1 MASPIK
7 LLSYACCLVIFLNIL
22 NQVLAGRDF
31 YKILGLSRDATDRE
45 IKKAYRKLAMKWH
58 PDKNPDDPSAAE
70 KFQDLGAAYEV
81 LSDPDKRRTYDQHGE
96 EGVKKMGGFE
106 DSGGFDPFS
115 SFFGGFGFSFGSQN
129 EGNRHSET
137 PKGAEVVMDLEV
149 TLEELYT
156 GEFVEVMRA
165 KPVAKTVPGT
175 RKCNCRMEMK
185 TTQLGPGR
193 FQMMQEEVCDDCPQ
207 INFVTEEKL
216 LEVEIEPGMIDG
228 QEYPFLAE
236 GEPHVDG
243 DPGDLKFKISVL
255 KHDRFERRGDD
266 LYTNVTLSLVDALN
280 GFDLDIQH
288 LDGHKVHIH
297 REKITWPGAKIKK
310 ANEGMPNY
318 SDNLQ
323 KGFLYITFDVNFPKG
338 ELTNEEK
345 QGRFS
350 SFFL

>member
-1 MASPIK
+1 
-7 LLSYACCLVIFLNIL
+7 
-22 NQVLAGRDF
+22 
-31 YKILGLSRDATDRE
+31 
-45 IKKAYRKLAMKWH
+45 MKWH

-81 LSDPDKRRTYDQHGE
+81 LSDSDKRRTYDQHGE

-106 DSGGFDPFS
+106 DGGGFDPFS

-129 EGNRHSET
+129 SGNSQNEV

-207 INFVTEEKL
+207 IKYVTEERL
-216 LEVEIEPGMIDG
+216 LEVEIEPGMVDG
-228 QEYPFLAE
+228 QEYPFHAE
-236 GEPHVDG
+236 GEPHADG
-243 DPGDLKFKISVL
+243 EPGDLKFKIRVL
-255 KHDRFERRGDD
+255 KHNKFERRGDD

-280 GFDLDIQH
+280 GFDLKIDH

-297 REKITWPGAKIKK
+297 RDKITWPGAKIKK

-318 SDNLQ
+318 SDNLK
-323 KGFLYITFDVNFPKG
+323 KGTLFITFDVNFPKG
-338 ELTNEEK
+338 ELSFEEREDVKKILK
-345 QGRFS
+345 QASLQTVYNG
-350 SFFL
+350 L